1 MRRSS
6 VRVAVVLAG
15 TLVAGLAY
23 AGSGPAAVESTLPAP
38 AAPTP
43 GALPLV
49 LSIRALSI
57 GETPFAETGEMERVR
72 ASTGAGSSRWPSAVT
87 SVGNGVYL
95 SVMPG
100 CIPGV
105 DEPYWPGG
113 HRSGA
118 RRR

>member
-1 MRRSS
+1 
-6 VRVAVVLAG
+6 
-15 TLVAGLAY
+15 
-23 AGSGPAAVESTLPAP
+23 
-38 AAPTP
+38 
-43 GALPLV
+43 
-49 LSIRALSI
+49 
-57 GETPFAETGEMERVR
+57 MERVR

>member
-1 MRRSS
+1 MWRRWFS
-6 VRVAVVLAG
+6 VMSLLSVALLGGA
-15 TLVAGLAY
+15 AY
-23 AGSGPAAVESTLPAP
+23 AGSDPAAVEGTVPAP
-38 AAPTP
+38 SAPTP

-57 GETPFAETGEMERVR
+57 GETPFAETGTMERVR
-72 ASTGAGSSRWPSAVT
+72 ASTGAGSSRWPSATT
-87 SVGNGVYL
+87 SIGNGVYL

-113 HRSGA
+113 HRPGA